1 MNSYNRQFFV
11 IGRIVKRRHYKWY
24 SAFYR
29 LNERIERKFTMSGQV
44 LVLCAFALV
53 FFGLNTRISMLFV
66 VFAAS
71 IALLLTD
78 AVSLMFKSFG
88 FEFERFLP
96 ECASKGKE
104 VKYPVILRAESG
116 KESLENLF
124 YSEVPASPMPD
135 FEVFNSTKEPGEE
148 KRNAFDKRM
157 GYYRWKWL
165 VSKNCGG
172 KYGEFAVSGRKT
184 GGGILFDASFQ
195 PERRGKIAFGGAYIF
210 HKGIFGLL
218 KKGKIITNPGSFL
231 VLPEIKESFEIPE
244 NEGAAANE
252 KNEKTREIQEQGSG
266 FELRSLR
273 DFVPG
278 DSIRNI
284 HWKSSAKSGQL
295 RTKEFYK
302 EVDSGSLIFIDNFF
316 EEHYNEDFEKILSAA
331 ASLLNALQ
339 RDENLPQ
346 ILFVGR
352 ESLEIPDSSKKS
364 FSNALAKLAL
374 AENYAKNKF
383 ENCLETLF
391 EAGRSASTVF
401 FFTPKYDENRKK
413 ALKTLAALGCGIRI
427 FYAGKAES
435 DEELSRYETKID
447 VQ

>member
-1 MNSYNRQFFV
+1 M
-11 IGRIVKRRHYKWY
+11 KKRHYKWY

-29 LNERIERKFTMSGQV
+29 LNEKIERKFTITGQA
-44 LVLCAFALV
+44 LVLCAFTLI
-53 FFGLNTRISMLFV
+53 FFGLNTHVSMLFV

-71 IALLLTD
+71 IALLLAD
-78 AVSLMFKSFG
+78 AVSLMFKSFR

-96 ECASKGKE
+96 ECASKGVE
-104 VKYPVILRAESG
+104 VKYPVLLRVKSG

-124 YSEVPASPMPD
+124 YSEVPAAPMPT
-135 FEVFNSTKEPGEE
+135 FEVFNATKEPGEE
-148 KRNAFDKRM
+148 KRNAFDRRM

-165 VSKNCGG
+165 IAKNCAG
-172 KYGEFAVSGRKT
+172 KYAEFAVSGRKT
-184 GGGILFDASFQ
+184 DGGILFNASFQ

-218 KKGKIITNPGSFL
+218 KKGKIVSNPGSFL

-244 NEGAAANE
+244 NEGEAANE
-252 KNEKTREIQEQGSG
+252 KNEKTREMQETGSG

-302 EVDSGSLIFIDNFF
+302 EVDSGSVVFIDNFF
-316 EEHYNEDFEKILSAA
+316 EEHYSEDFEKILSAA

-346 ILFVGR
+346 SLFVGR
-352 ESLEIPDSSKKS
+352 ETIEIPDSSKKS

-374 AENYAKNKF
+374 AENDAENKF
-383 ENCLETLF
+383 ENSLEALF
-391 EAGRSASTVF
+391 EAGRGASTIF
-401 FFTPKYDENRKK
+401 FFTSKYDGERKK
-413 ALKTLAALGCGIRI
+413 ALKTLAGLGCGIRI
-427 FYAGKAES
+427 FYAGEAES
-435 DEELSRYETKID
+435 DSELSRYETKID
-447 VQ
+447 FQ